1 MDTSEESYFSSADED
16 EDAQQ
21 AQLDQARRPPMLP
34 QPLGLKLRLE
44 AQQAQHVEAGA
55 AALRSHAL
63 ARRQAAGEEAG
74 VDMGT
79 GMAAGAAG
87 AGARDGE
94 AAPPHSPGV
103 NGRVEMS
110 VSPSLGPRPL
120 VPLVDYG
127 DDEEDELP
135 MKGGLWRA
143 RCAHAVPMLC
153 PCSCACCWLCGLPG
167 RLCQQ
172 SLPAAAARCCKLT
185 LARRRV
191 PLDCLMSAR
200 VFLCPL
206 PCSHQT
212 VSSTRQR
219 AGRKTHEVT
228 VCGWRHAGRQ

>member
-21 AQLDQARRPPMLP
+21 AQQEQARRPPMLS

-87 AGARDGE
+87 AGMRDGE
-94 AAPPHSPGV
+94 AALPHSPAV

-120 VPLVDYG
+120 APLVDYG

-135 MKGGLWRA
+135 MKGGLWP
-143 RCAHAVPMLC
+143 RCAHAVPLQ
-153 PCSCACCWLCGLPG
+153 L
-167 RLCQQ
+167 RLLLIVRIAGAP
-172 SLPAAAARCCKLT
+172 LPAIPP
-185 LARRRV
+185 RRSSKMLQTH
-191 PLDCLMSAR
+191 P
-200 VFLCPL
+200 CPL
-206 PCSHQT
+206 PRT
-212 VSSTRQR
+212 
-219 AGRKTHEVT
+219 A
-228 VCGWRHAGRQ
+228 